1 MSFNEASFQGLFS
14 RWLKLNAEECAA
26 YELKITKTKTL
37 PFSRIAG
44 HQITSLLKAKHGI
57 LAHKISDLAVGSFLP
72 FDCFTLVGS
81 AAYLVVMFYKPR
93 MQKVCYAID
102 IDDLIKLK
110 DTPGKRSIS
119 EEDARNL
126 GITIF
131 L

>member
-1 MSFNEASFQGLFS
+1 MQESNFQSLFTK
-14 RWLKLNAEECAA
+14 WLKLNADESAA
-26 YELKITKTKTL
+26 YELKITKTGTI
-37 PFSRIAG
+37 PFSRIAE

-57 LAHKISDLAVGSFLP
+57 LVHKISDSAIGFLP
-72 FDCFTLVGS
+72 FDTFTLVHS

-119 EEDARNL
+119 EEDARDL
-126 GITIF
+126 GVTIF

>member
-1 MSFNEASFQGLFS
+1 MSFNEANMQSLFT
-14 RWLKLNAEECAA
+14 RWLKLNAEESAA
-26 YELKITKTKTL
+26 YELKITKNRTL
-37 PFSRIAG
+37 PFSRIAE
-44 HQITSLLKAKHGI
+44 HQITSLLKAKHEI

-81 AAYLVVMFYKPR
+81 AAYLVLMFYKPR

-102 IDDLIKLK
+102 IDDVIKLK
-110 DTPGKRSIS
+110 NTPNKRSIS

-126 GITIF
+126 GVTIF